1 MQSTLR
7 TALIAATLSLGATAH
22 AASSVA
28 ITEWMYNG
36 SEFIEFTNLSGAA
49 IDLTGWSF
57 DDDSRTAGTVS
68 LSGFGT
74 LAAGETVILAE
85 ADAATFRA
93 QWSLADTIKVIGDNG
108 TNLGRNDEINLYDAT
123 GNLIDRLRFGDS
135 SFVPGTIRTQE
146 ISGNPASLAVLDGSD
161 ATGWVLSSV
170 GDAFGSRASTDGHIG
185 NPGVFTLAPAVP
197 EPAHFALTL
206 SGLIAIGMVGAKAR
220 RRRQG

>member
-7 TALIAATLSLGATAH
+7 TALIAAALSLGATAQ
-22 AASSVA
+22 AANSVA

-49 IDLTGWSF
+49 IDMTGWSF
-57 DDDSRTAGTVS
+57 DDDSRIAGTVS

-93 QWSLADTIKVIGDNG
+93 QWSLADTVKVIGGNG
-108 TNLGRNDEINLYDAT
+108 TNLGRNDEINLYDAS
-123 GNLIDRLRFGDS
+123 GALVDRLRFGDS
-135 SFVPGTIRTQE
+135 SFVPGTIRTQDV
-146 ISGNPASLAVLDGSD
+146 SGNPASLAVLDGSD

-170 GDAFGSRASTDGHIG
+170 GDAFGSRANVDGYIG
-185 NPGVFTLAPAVP
+185 NPGVFTLASAVP
-197 EPAHFALTL
+197 EPAHYALTL
-206 SGLIAIGMVGAKAR
+206 GGLMVICAIAR
-220 RRRQG
+220 RRRQA

>member
-1 MQSTLR
+1 MQSAFR
-7 TALIAATLSLGATAH
+7 PVLIAAALTLGSAAH
-22 AASSVA
+22 AANSVA

-57 DDDSRTAGTVS
+57 DDDSRAAGTVS
-68 LSGFGT
+68 LSAFGT

-93 QWSLADTIKVIGDNG
+93 QWSLADSVKVIGGNA
-108 TNLGRNDEINLYDAT
+108 TNLGRNDEINLYNAS
-123 GNLIDRLRFGDS
+123 GVLVDRLRFGDS
-135 SFVPGTIRTQE
+135 SFVPGTIRTQDV
-146 ISGNPASLAVLDGSD
+146 SGNPASLAVLDGSD

-170 GDAFGSRASTDGHIG
+170 GDAFGSRANVDGYIG

-197 EPAHFALTL
+197 EPAHFALTV
-206 SGLIAIGMVGAKAR
+206 SGLIAIGAIAR
-220 RRRQG
+220 RRRQA

>member
-7 TALIAATLSLGATAH
+7 TVLIAAALSLGATAQ

-49 IDLTGWSF
+49 IDMTGWSF
-57 DDDSRTAGTVS
+57 DDDSRIAGTVS

-93 QWSLADTIKVIGDNG
+93 QWSLADTVKVIGGNG
-108 TNLGRNDEINLYDAT
+108 TNLGRNDEVNLYDAS
-123 GNLIDRLRFGDS
+123 GALVDRLRFGDS
-135 SFVPGTIRTQE
+135 SFVPGTIRTQDV
-146 ISGNPASLAVLDGSD
+146 SGNPASLVVLDGSD

-170 GDAFGSRASTDGHIG
+170 GDAFGSRANVDGYIG
-185 NPGVFTLAPAVP
+185 NPGVFTLASAVP
-197 EPAHFALTL
+197 EPAHYALTL
-206 SGLIAIGMVGAKAR
+206 GGLMVICAIAR
-220 RRRQG
+220 RRRQA

>member
-1 MQSTLR
+1 MQSNLR
-7 TALIAATLSLGATAH
+7 TALIAAALSLGASAQ

-93 QWSLADTIKVIGDNG
+93 QWSLAGSVKVIGGNG
-108 TNLGRNDEINLYDAT
+108 TNLGRNDEINLYNAS
-123 GNLIDRLRFGDS
+123 GALVDRLRFGDS
-135 SFVPGTIRTQE
+135 SFVPGTIRTQDV
-146 ISGNPASLAVLDGSD
+146 SGNPASLAVLDGSD
-161 ATGWVLSSV
+161 ATGWVLSTV
-170 GDAFGSRASTDGHIG
+170 GDAFGSRTSTDGYIG

-197 EPAHFALTL
+197 EPAHFVLTL
-206 SGLIAIGMVGAKAR
+206 SGLMAIGMVAR

>member
-1 MQSTLR
+1 MQSAFRPFLV
-7 TALIAATLSLGATAH
+7 AATLSLATAAQ
-22 AASSVA
+22 AAGSVA

-49 IDLTGWSF
+49 VDLTGWSF

-74 LAAGETVILAE
+74 LAAGESAILAE

-93 QWSLADTIKVIGDNG
+93 QWSLAGSVKVIGGNSV
-108 TNLGRNDEINLYDAT
+108 NLGRNDEINLYDAS
-123 GNLIDRLRFGDS
+123 GALVDRLRFGDS
-135 SFVPGTIRTQE
+135 SYVPGTIRTQD

-161 ATGWVLSSV
+161 ATGWVLSTV
-170 GDAFGSRASTDGHIG
+170 GDAFGSRTSTDGHIG

-197 EPAHFALTL
+197 EPAHFVLTL
-206 SGLIAIGMVGAKAR
+206 SGLMAIGMVAR
-220 RRRQG
+220 RRRQA